1 MSHLVR
7 VADDKRI
14 SLETVHVRPNVP
26 LTVGVWGMVN
36 GLELVPTLD
45 SNWDDSKVKKDIVS
59 AEAALGQIAPP
70 ALCQS
75 SVVPAPAKKDYYAKQ
90 FTFPKSGNFR
100 IELRMGIH
108 VWDWMRVAC
117 SPAVPKAHADLNA
130 KGTGTLN
137 LHIVWAIAKAPGTNP
152 LPHYVTVA
160 GLLLEKHGFKLSIT
174 PGTAYY
180 DSPRIQGFEDGVV
193 CQKDYGNLQG
203 LAAAL
208 KSNPVYAQGKKLV
221 VVMANAR
228 ETIEAWKDDGRL
240 TGQAVMQ
247 DVTGGAPP
255 FIVLNVNSRSV
266 DGATLVHEMGHAA
279 GFCDHSSTQAHV
291 MSYGPRRNQL
301 PKRHITDFEKGFFR
315 TA

>member
-45 SNWDDSKVKKDIVS
+45 SAWDESKVKREATS
-59 AEAALGQIAPP
+59 AEAALGQVAP
-70 ALCQS
+70 ANLCRTN
-75 SVVPAPAKKDYYAKQ
+75 VVPAPPKKDYYVKQ

-117 SPAVPKAHADLNA
+117 SPTVPGEHANLGA
-130 KGTGTLN
+130 KGSGVLN
-137 LHIVWAIAKAPGTNP
+137 LHVIWATDKAPAANP
-152 LPHYVTVA
+152 LPHYITVA
-160 GLLLEKHGFKLSIT
+160 SLLLEKHGFKLSIT
-174 PGTAYY
+174 PGSAYY
-180 DSPRIQGFEDGVV
+180 DSPRIRGFEAGVV
-193 CQKDYGNLQG
+193 CQKDYGNMQG

-208 KSNPVYAQGKKLV
+208 KNNPVYAAGKKLV

-247 DVTGGAPP
+247 DVTGGNPP
-255 FIVLNVNSRSV
+255 FIILNVNSRSV

-279 GFCDHSSTQAHV
+279 GFCEHSSAQAHV

-301 PKRHITDFEKGFFR
+301 PKRHITDFQNAFFR